1 MGVQDFFPPRQI
13 ISPCKHTPG
22 IATFENLATECQLS
36 SHFGKG
42 WKNVIEQQGCRT
54 GRSRGEWGG
63 AARAAPTEVHLE
75 LISRQFVQPKPIL
88 RAPIVPIVF
97 SFSKNPCDS

>member
-1 MGVQDFFPPRQI
+1 MGVQDFFPHRQI

-22 IATFENLATECQLS
+22 TATFQNLATEYELS

-63 AARAAPTEVHLE
+63 QPGLHPQRYHLE

-88 RAPIVPIVF
+88 RAPIVPVVF